1 MVNIRCSASDRLR
14 VPARPAQH
22 LDRRVPH
29 LQRRT
34 RRNASII
41 GGNTRELAIGRAAAD
56 QAGACPY
63 LHRCISVPP
72 RRQQPRQPAI
82 VTVPDLVRFIE
93 VV

>member
-1 MVNIRCSASDRLR
+1 MLNIRCSASDRLR

-41 GGNTRELAIGRAAAD
+41 GADTRELAIGRAAAD
-56 QAGACPY
+56 QAGARPY
-63 LHRCISVPP
+63 LHRCAGTHLNQATSS
-72 RRQQPRQPAI
+72 RR
-82 VTVPDLVRFIE
+82 VSSN
-93 VV
+93 